1 MADGGA
7 LCCSETQHGQPGQ
20 RLTLAQGDT
29 AWVALQGAHVVSWR
43 AAQRERL
50 YLSPRNRWDGHTA
63 VRGGVPV
70 CFPQFNQRGSLPKH
84 GFARNLAW
92 TVGASVVQDD
102 KVEQEFFLVSSPSTQ
117 AFWPQQFEATVR
129 VLLTPGAL
137 TVTLWVRNTDS
148 KPLEFSGALH
158 TYLAVDQIEQA
169 RLTGLQG
176 QAEWDAVRDH
186 HATAAAQLQ
195 FDGEFDRVYKAAP
208 SPSCLHDGANRLAIS
223 QSGTWADSV
232 VWNPGREKCAA
243 MADLPGDGY
252 LHFVC
257 VEAAQVM
264 SPITLPAAG
273 TWQGWQRLCVLED

>member
-7 LCCSETQHGQPGQ
+7 LCRSETQHGQPGQ
-20 RLTLAQGDT
+20 RLTLANGDSV
-29 AWVALQGAHVVSWR
+29 WVALQGAHVVSWR
-43 AAQRERL
+43 AAGRERL

-84 GFARNLAW
+84 GFARNFAW
-92 TVGASVVQDD
+92 TVGPSVAQDD
-102 KVEQEFFLVSSPSTQ
+102 RVEQDFLLASSPSTQ

-129 VLLTPGAL
+129 VVLTPGAL
-137 TVTLWVRNTDS
+137 TVTLLVHNTDH

-158 TYLAVDQIEQA
+158 TYLAVDRIEQV

-176 QAEWDAVRDH
+176 QAEWDAVSDR
-186 HATAAAQLQ
+186 HASAAAELQ
-195 FDGEFDRVYKAAP
+195 FDGEFDRVYDAAL
-208 SPSCLHDGANRLAIS
+208 SPLHLHDGASRLEVS
-223 QSGTWADSV
+223 QSASWAHSV

-243 MADLPGDGY
+243 MADLPSEGY
-252 LHFVC
+252 AHFVC

-273 TWQGWQRLCVLED
+273 SWQGWQRLCVLED

>member
-7 LCCSETQHGQPGQ
+7 LCRSEIQHGQLGQ
-20 RLTLAQGDT
+20 RLTLANGDI

-50 YLSPRNRWDGHTA
+50 YLSPRNQWDGHTA
-63 VRGGVPV
+63 IRGGVPV

-92 TVGASVVQDD
+92 AAGSSAVQDD
-102 KVEQEFFLVSSPSTQ
+102 KVSQDLVLASSPETH
-117 AFWPQQFEATVR
+117 ALWPQKFEATLR
-129 VLLTPGAL
+129 VTLVPGEL
-137 TVTLWVRNTDS
+137 TVTLIVHNTDD

-158 TYLAVDQIEQA
+158 TYLAVDQIAQV

-186 HATAAAQLQ
+186 HGSAATALQ
-195 FDGEFDRVYKAAP
+195 FDGEFDRVYAAAP
-208 SPSCLHDGANRLAIS
+208 APLHLHDGANELAIR
-223 QSGTWADSV
+223 QSASWAQSV

-252 LHFVC
+252 VHFVC

-264 SPITLPAAG
+264 SPITVPAAG
-273 TWQGWQRLCVLED
+273 NWQGWQQLSVVGD